1 MKRTRLSIENE
12 IANIE
17 RETIEIE
24 MSADKSGLDEYQRTV
39 LRRLNQ
45 RVRILQKE
53 LENLDAKEKEQPM

>member
-1 MKRTRLSIENE
+1 MKRTRPSIENE